1 MVMRTS
7 DAKYTGSSVWRE
19 CFGDDG
25 KTGKADTMLRKIRRQ
40 VQKLCACLNQSDSE
54 LDPKQFP
61 LIAKFVTELHEQR
74 GTAGEKIN
82 RARTL
87 QQNAETIYYQSKSKL
102 SEQLTLHTRRE
113 GYTKLYNQLV
123 TDISNSSVELDQND
137 LEIVLDAHDLT
148 CTVETL
154 ILVTGDLRHIV
165 AAAQIICEITNI
177 CEVRYLAVYTPK
189 IV

>member
-1 MVMRTS
+1 MSTS

-40 VQKLCACLNQSDSE
+40 VQKLCACLNRSDS
-54 LDPKQFP
+54 DPDPEQFP
-61 LIAKFVTELHEQR
+61 LIAKFVAELHEQR
-74 GTAGEKIN
+74 GTANEKIH

-87 QQNAETIYYQSKSKL
+87 QQNVETIYYQSKSNL

-113 GYTKLYNQLV
+113 GYIELYDQLV
-123 TDISNSSVELDQND
+123 TDISNCGVELDPDD
-137 LEIVLDAHDLT
+137 LEVVLDAHDLT
-148 CTVETL
+148 RTIETL

-165 AAAQIICEITNI
+165 AAARVICEITDI
-177 CEVRYLAVYTPK
+177 CEVRSLAEYTPNTA
-189 IV
+189 